1 MTIDR
6 SYIRVKAM
14 LIAPSADGTRHLVSV
29 NAPSLENPA
38 GFHRLIGGSVEL
50 GETHRE
56 AIVREVDEELGARI
70 LDLTHLGIVENIFRF
85 NDELG
90 HEIVALYSGRLDP
103 VMAGEGG
110 TLTESDG
117 SVVPVVWRPFDD
129 ADVTTPLY
137 PSGAN
142 DWISICEVRYAP
154 TTPSS

>member
-1 MTIDR
+1 MTIAR

-14 LIAPSADGTRHLVSV
+14 LIVPSADGARHLVSV
-29 NAPSLENPA
+29 NAPSLENPV

-85 NDELG
+85 NGELG

-103 VMAGEGG
+103 VIAGEGG

-129 ADVTTPLY
+129 ADVTMPLY

-142 DWISICEVRYAP
+142 DWISTWEELYAP